1 MQRRTPN
8 SIPGYRFWLAAVIAL
23 FAGVVASIAFA
34 PLIALFA
41 ASILVWAVVKYPRAS
56 VIALALASPF
66 YDLAVIQVAGV
77 ADIRI
82 LEVLWL
88 VAAVSL
94 AVRISTGSET
104 RFNTPPRWFTL
115 GMTALAGWF
124 LLAAAVSGGGIRPL
138 VEGIQTIYL
147 CVVAYLVV
155 GVVSATDADELHTWL
170 RPWAV
175 VMGVVFTV
183 SLAGYELGFQPIAQ
197 TVVRVPEM
205 SIEYLSDSPLVQGA
219 GSDFVQIARLSIL
232 NLGPVG
238 SAAMVVSFLALALSV
253 VLTVTSPGNRRAAW
267 LLLASGAVVLL
278 LTYSRAGWVLA
289 VGAAALVMLAARHR
303 SATIALSV
311 FILALSLV
319 SALPSVASRLEEF
332 TDVGEGSY
340 QAHARMWVTA
350 AHMIGERPIFGWG
363 PGMYAEKADAL
374 AINSWMA
381 TDISADQPHN
391 WLLEI
396 AAETGVVGGAIA
408 VLFIGTLLIVSWRRI
423 RGAPLPVFGLWVATG
438 CYVAMNLTLNAFRT
452 EMMWV
457 WFGAL
462 VGVAM
467 WYTPASAI
475 IPAEEDPTCASS

>member
-1 MQRRTPN
+1 MQLRTP
-8 SIPGYRFWLAAVIAL
+8 SSAPGYRFWLAAVLVAL
-23 FAGVVASIAFA
+23 LAGVAASVAFA
-34 PLIALFA
+34 PLIAAFA
-41 ASILVWAVVKYPRAS
+41 ACILVRAVAKYPRAS

-66 YDLAVIQVAGV
+66 YDLAVIQITGV

-82 LEVLWL
+82 LEILWL
-88 VAAVSL
+88 IAAISL
-94 AVRISTGSET
+94 AIRISTGSET
-104 RFNTPPRWFTL
+104 RFRTPPRWFTL
-115 GMTALAGWF
+115 GITALAGWF
-124 LLAAAVSGGGIRPL
+124 LVAATVSGGGIRPII
-138 VEGIQTIYL
+138 EAIQTIYL
-147 CVVAYLVV
+147 CVIAYLVV
-155 GVVSATDADELHTWL
+155 GVVAATGVDELEKWL
-170 RPWAV
+170 RPWAIV
-175 VMGVVFTV
+175 IGSVLSV
-183 SLAGYELGFQPIAQ
+183 SLLGYELGFQPIAQ
-197 TVVRVPEM
+197 TVVRVPAM
-205 SIEYLSDSPLVQGA
+205 SIEYLSVSPLMQGA
-219 GSDFVQIARLSIL
+219 GSDFVEIARLSVL

-238 SAAMVVSFLALALSV
+238 SAAMMVSFLAIALSV
-253 VLTVTSPGNRRAAW
+253 VLTSTTPATRRAAW

-319 SALPSVASRLEEF
+319 AGLPSVASRIEDF
-332 TDVGEGSY
+332 SDVGEGSY

-350 AHMIGERPIFGWG
+350 VHMIDERPVFGWG
-363 PGMYAEKADAL
+363 PGMYAEKADAM

-396 AAETGVVGGAIA
+396 AAETGVVGGALA
-408 VLFIGTLLIVSWRRI
+408 VLFIGTLLVVSWRHI

-462 VGVAM
+462 LGVAM
-467 WYTPASAI
+467 WYAPVPTIA
-475 IPAEEDPTCASS
+475 PAEEDPTCAS